1 MGVKGLWTLLEPA
14 GRRVNVEALQGR
26 KVAVDASIWLVQF
39 VKAMR
44 DERGDMLPNAHLLG
58 FFRRIC
64 RLLYHRIRPVFVFDG
79 ATPVLK
85 YNTTRARRRVRDND
99 QARMKRTAEKLLLN
113 TMKASALKQALNA
126 PSRGG
131 GEGNAEK
138 VAMSE
143 IDDDDDGDGAALVD
157 LTKEAAEEEEDDGE
171 WNAENEYE
179 YEEEEEED
187 SEEEEEEEMM
197 IPDDDDVD
205 PAVLASL
212 PPSVQMEVM
221 LKMREKRV
229 ADNREKFQSASGK
242 MADFSALQM
251 STYLKST
258 KLKREME
265 SVIKGTGGGGGGG
278 GHAGGELALV
288 DGGADGG
295 AAGDEPALRL
305 SLIHI

>member
-179 YEEEEEED
+179 YEEEEEE
-187 SEEEEEEEMM
+187 EC
-197 IPDDDDVD
+197 
-205 PAVLASL
+205 
-212 PPSVQMEVM
+212 
-221 LKMREKRV
+221 
-229 ADNREKFQSASGK
+229 
-242 MADFSALQM
+242 
-251 STYLKST
+251 
-258 KLKREME
+258 
-265 SVIKGTGGGGGGG
+265 GG
-278 GHAGGELALV
+278 
-288 DGGADGG
+288 
-295 AAGDEPALRL
+295 
-305 SLIHI
+305 